1 MPESTGSEHS
11 YVADAQN
18 WCAPLRAA
26 RRGARLGPADT
37 LSRASL
43 SLEPRALPSLA
54 GSSA

>member
-26 RRGARLGPADT
+26 RHGARLGPADT

-43 SLEPRALPSLA
+43 SLEPHALPSLA